1 MPLPHHAEPCLLPTD
16 PLLSA
21 LLPVGQEQLGMHL
34 DTLKYIL
41 IRPMVD

>member
-1 MPLPHHAEPCLLPTD
+1 MPLPHHAEACILPTY

-21 LLPVGQEQLGMHL
+21 LSPVEQEQLGMHL

-41 IRPMVD
+41 ISPMVD